1 MRHVDANFV
10 FHFSCGTVDSE
21 TSKKVGKALK
31 ADMKTLKI
39 NSKPLSIVSHF

>member
-21 TSKKVGKALK
+21 TSKKVGEALK
-31 ADMKTLKI
+31 ADIKTLQI